1 MKPVFYSYCRNL
13 FICSI
18 VCTAIGGSQIRHDA
32 YITVAHNDS
41 VDAVYFYPNSS
52 PPPSGYPAI
61 LDVHGFGLSKE
72 TEIPFCTIYAA
83 KGYVT
88 LAYSVRGHGA
98 SSGLSTIMSTDER
111 SDLTYV
117 LSFLRSLPDVDT
129 NSVGIVGSSQGG
141 LHGLY
146 GKLSSSVKTAK
157 NQ

>member
-1 MKPVFYSYCRNL
+1 M
-13 FICSI
+13 IT
-18 VCTAIGGSQIRHDA
+18 CTTIGFSQVRYDTF
-32 YITVAHNDS
+32 ITVAHNDS